1 MVVRRRAWS
10 GYDSLEFGEHRSL
23 GNVEVKRGS
32 RACWLGIC
40 LRKGRDVH
48 VVIRDVFRDCRFV
61 RTCTLEAF
69 VGYFL
74 GLSDSLQVGLIL
86 VE

>member
-40 LRKGRDVH
+40 LRKGGDVH
-48 VVIRDVFRDCRFV
+48 VVI
-61 RTCTLEAF
+61 
-69 VGYFL
+69 
-74 GLSDSLQVGLIL
+74 
-86 VE
+86 